1 MGKSEAR
8 PKGYGGG
15 DVGGSGSPGKI
26 FVGGLPRDTTLATFQ
41 KHFGNYGEIV
51 DSVIMKNKQTSQPR
65 GFGFITYSD
74 PAIVDKVMEDTH
86 VINGKQV
93 EIKRTIPKDYMQSN
107 PKDFRTKK
115 IFVGGLPPILT
126 EDDLKDFFEKYGAVV
141 EHQIMRDHQTR
152 RSRGFGF
159 VVFESEEVVDDLLA
173 NGNMIDLAGSK
184 LP

>member
-1 MGKSEAR
+1 
-8 PKGYGGG
+8 
-15 DVGGSGSPGKI
+15 
-26 FVGGLPRDTTLATFQ
+26 
-41 KHFGNYGEIV
+41 
-51 DSVIMKNKQTSQPR
+51 
-65 GFGFITYSD
+65 
-74 PAIVDKVMEDTH
+74 
-86 VINGKQV
+86 
-93 EIKRTIPKDYMQSN
+93 MQFN

-126 EDDLKDFFEKYGAVV
+126 EGIIHYAIILSASYSFLRVCFLYIIFDMMTILCVYYLDDFKDFFEKYGAVV

-184 LP
+184 VSLVHFITQMPPIVSPSTVILYRVKCVKKFHIELMSAKRNFILLYSLRSQISQI